1 MPPIPRRVPTFCR
14 LDPLILTIGLALAV
28 VARPGA
34 ASPEAAIPR
43 SGAADFTTAAARVDP
58 CFVGIL
64 TREAGGR
71 KDRGAGFVWRERNLV
86 VTAAHVLAG
95 ASVWRVR
102 LATGRD
108 AAARLV
114 GADDLSDVAVL
125 RIDGAAPPCETAP
138 TGTLRRGD
146 PVAAVG
152 DPLAFAATLTTGH
165 VSSPARPWGETS
177 PHDVVQHDAAL
188 NPGSSGG
195 PLVDRMGRVVAMNIA
210 IADGARRHVGIGF
223 ALPIETVEAVAERLL
238 RDGEI
243 VRPRLGLR
251 LRSAEA
257 LRPAIPSLGLGLVV
271 EAVEAGSPAA
281 LAGLTPGDVVTAIDG
296 RPVEAPRDLARALEV
311 RKPGETLALDL
322 RSDTEPRRVIL
333 TLDVAPHP
341 AASIATPPDPLA
353 EGFAPGFSL
362 AAAAPARI
370 ASIDPD
376 GPAAGAGLCVGD
388 ELLSI
393 GGRRPEGTNGRE
405 QVARAAAV
413 AGAAGLALLVR
424 RGPETRWVVLGPHGR
439 LDAEAPFGSNAEAP
453 TSHTF

>member
-1 MPPIPRRVPTFCR
+1 MPPIPRRTRPHRRF
-14 LDPLILTIGLALAV
+14 DPLILTIGLALAF
-28 VARPGA
+28 VARPGS
-34 ASPEAAIPR
+34 ASPEAAAPR
-43 SGAADFTTAAARVDP
+43 SGVVDFATAAARVDP

-64 TREAGGR
+64 SREAGAR
-71 KDRGAGFVWRERNLV
+71 KDRGAGFVWRERTLV

-108 AAARLV
+108 VAARIIGL
-114 GADDLSDVAVL
+114 DDLSDVALL
-125 RIDGAAPPCETAP
+125 RIDGAAAPCETAP
-138 TGTLRRGD
+138 AATLRRGD
-146 PVAAVG
+146 PVAAIG

-165 VSSPARPWGETS
+165 VSSPAQAWGETS
-177 PHDVVQHDAAL
+177 PHEVVQHDAAL

-223 ALPIETVEAVAERLL
+223 ALPIETVEAVVERLL

-281 LAGLTPGDVVTAIDG
+281 RAGLTPGDVVTAIDG
-296 RPVEAPRDLARALEV
+296 SPVEVPRDLARALEP
-311 RKPGETLALDL
+311 RHPGDSLALDL
-322 RSDTEPRRVIL
+322 RAGTEPRHVTL
-333 TLDVAPHP
+333 TLDAAARPVA
-341 AASIATPPDPLA
+341 ATPPDPIADRL
-353 EGFAPGFSL
+353 APGFTL
-362 AAAAPARI
+362 ATAAPARI
-370 ASIDPD
+370 VAIDPD
-376 GPAAGAGLCVGD
+376 GPAAGAGLAVGD
-388 ELLSI
+388 EILSI
-393 GGRRPEGTNGRE
+393 GADRPEGANGPDLL
-405 QVARAAAV
+405 ARAATE

-424 RGPETRWVVLGPHGR
+424 RGPDTRWVVLGPHGR
-439 LDAEAPFGSNAEAP
+439 LDAEAPFGSNAEAL